1 MYLCI
6 VGVEIKKPKSAKT
19 SACWAKNGN
28 FYALVVL
35 STHNRISQMNLTILF
50 RNIIAFIL
58 ATIFSLLVVQKVLDT
73 HDYEEQQRIERVN
86 QHLESVKSGK

>member
-1 MYLCI
+1 
-6 VGVEIKKPKSAKT
+6 
-19 SACWAKNGN
+19 
-28 FYALVVL
+28 
-35 STHNRISQMNLTILF
+35 MNLTILF
-50 RNIIAFIL
+50 RNIIAFLL